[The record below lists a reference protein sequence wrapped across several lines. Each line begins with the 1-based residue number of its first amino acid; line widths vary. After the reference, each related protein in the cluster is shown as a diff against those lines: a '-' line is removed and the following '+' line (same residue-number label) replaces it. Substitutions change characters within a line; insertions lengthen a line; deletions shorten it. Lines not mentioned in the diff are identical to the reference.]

1 MTRFIPLFLVS
12 LALISTAC
20 GNNKSAE
27 HEKHVTDSLRK
38 VDSLRVADSIRIASI
53 PKVVQDTLLDNAAR
67 FIAGLPQLRENSY
80 SKLQKDKYWIE
91 YQTSMDANWKK
102 MVDSRLSKMADW
114 EKGTL
119 SKSINDSLTL
129 LYPFSGPDFLHAY
142 YLFPRTREYIMMA
155 LEPVRPLVSL
165 DSIKEKERDQFLD
178 SLGNSLRDIFNKSY
192 FITNH
197 MIKDLKKVKG
207 VLPPMYFFFE
217 RSGYEM
223 ISQKFITLNAN
234 GEEES
239 VAGNKVHWNKVQGV
253 KFVVRHRENK
263 DIKTVFYFSA
273 NIANNGLKDRPQLV
287 KFIMK
292 RAPFNTFVK
301 SASYLMH
308 HATEFSQIREMII
321 KNSENLFQDDT
332 GIPYKYFKDKPEW
345 KPQFYGEYVAPVEDF
360 GRYLYQADLDSAFK
374 GSSQPLPFS
383 LGYHWST
390 RKQHYML
397 FTNSAK
403 LSIAK

>member
-1 MTRFIPLFLVS
+1 
-12 LALISTAC
+12 
-20 GNNKSAE
+20 
-27 HEKHVTDSLRK
+27 
-38 VDSLRVADSIRIASI
+38 
-53 PKVVQDTLLDNAAR
+53 
-67 FIAGLPQLRENSY
+67 
-80 SKLQKDKYWIE
+80 
-91 YQTSMDANWKK
+91 
-102 MVDSRLSKMADW
+102 
-114 EKGTL
+114 
-119 SKSINDSLTL
+119 
-129 LYPFSGPDFLHAY
+129 
-142 YLFPRTREYIMMA
+142 
-155 LEPVRPLVSL
+155 
-165 DSIKEKERDQFLD
+165 
-178 SLGNSLRDIFNKSY
+178 
-192 FITNH
+192 
-197 MIKDLKKVKG
+197 
-207 VLPPMYFFFE
+207 
-217 RSGYEM
+217 M
-223 ISQKFITLNAN
+223 ISQKFITLNAE

-239 VAGNKVHWNKVQGV
+239 VAGNQVHWNKVQGV
-253 KFVVRHRENK
+253 RFVVRHRENK
-263 DIKTVFYFSA
+263 DLKTVFYFSA

-332 GIPYKYFKDKPEW
+332 GIPYKYFKNKPEW
-345 KPQFYGEYVAPVEDF
+345 KSQFYGEYVAPVEDF

-403 LSIAK
+403 LTTAK